1 MIKAT
6 RDDLANWREEVGLTK
21 PVPANVGVCLYQAA
35 LIVADYLQWCV
46 WDPEK
51 SEHVE
56 AIKDAQCAQAAT
68 WIESDIDPMTEGF
81 TSNLHNVQS
90 ASLLGGS
97 FTNSGA
103 GVTGRK
109 RTSAADTL
117 LPSPLKI
124 LQMAGIQPAPVQV
137 VG

>member
-6 RDDLANWREEVGLTK
+6 KEELEAWREPMGPTK
-21 PVPANVGVCLYQAA
+21 PLPANIGLSLYSSA

-46 WDPEK
+46 WDPENPA
-51 SEHVE
+51 HVA
-56 AIKDAQCAQAAT
+56 AIKEAQCVQVAT
-68 WIESDIDPMTEGF
+68 WIETDIDPIKEGF
-81 TSNLHNVQS
+81 TSNVHNVQS

-109 RTSAADTL
+109 RTSAADNL
-117 LPSPLKI
+117 LPTPLKI
-124 LQMAGIQPAPVQV
+124 LQLAGIVPAPVQV